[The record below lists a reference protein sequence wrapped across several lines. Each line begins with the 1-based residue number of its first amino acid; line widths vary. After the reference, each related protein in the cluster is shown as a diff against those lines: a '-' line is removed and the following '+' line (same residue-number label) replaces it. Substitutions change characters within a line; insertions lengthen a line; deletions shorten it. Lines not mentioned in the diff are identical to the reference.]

1 MARCKTCGK
10 ETLVLLK
17 VSLPVGK
24 RYLGMCKP
32 CILKEFDS
40 MRGMAIGKV
49 KEFLNR
55 LFSGF

>member
-1 MARCKTCGK
+1 MARCKSCGK
-10 ETLVLLK
+10 ETLVLQK

-32 CILKEFDS
+32 CILKEFDK
-40 MRGMAIGKV
+40 MRGMAMEKV

-55 LFSGF
+55 LFPEH